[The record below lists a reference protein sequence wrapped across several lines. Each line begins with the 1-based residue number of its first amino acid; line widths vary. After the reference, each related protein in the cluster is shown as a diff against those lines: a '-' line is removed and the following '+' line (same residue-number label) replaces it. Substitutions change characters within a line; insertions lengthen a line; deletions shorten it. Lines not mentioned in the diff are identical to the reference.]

1 MEAGLAGAAPAD
13 DQHVFVDVILGVLI
27 PAQHDALCLGQK
39 DVPVKLRIDIG
50 ADIFC
55 VPP

>member
-1 MEAGLAGAAPAD
+1 MESGLAGTAPAD
-13 DQHVFVDVILGVLI
+13 DQHVFVDVIFGVLI
-27 PAQHDALCLGQK
+27 PAEHDALRLRQK
-39 DVPVKLRIDIG
+39 DVLVKLRIDIG